1 MPSFNL
7 NHLAPAELQ
16 RHLASHGT
24 IVACLCA
31 AWCDVCRSY
40 SADFDALSAQFPE
53 TLFLWIDIEDQSSL
67 VDDLDID
74 NFPTLLIQQ
83 QDIVSFYGTMQ
94 PDTAQL
100 RRLIQSLTEQ
110 SPEQLRTLANS
121 GALQRSWQ
129 LEANV
134 RQRIAA
140 HV

>member
-1 MPSFNL
+1 MPNVDL

-16 RHLASHGT
+16 QQLASHGT

-40 SADFDALSAQFPE
+40 RADFDALSAQFPDL
-53 TLFLWIDIEDQSSL
+53 LFVWIDIEDQSSL

-100 RRLIQSLTEQ
+100 KRLVQSLTDQ
-110 SPEQLRTLANS
+110 TPQQLQTLADS

-129 LEANV
+129 LEANL
-134 RQRIAA
+134 RKRIAA